1 MTIYNT
7 TFTVVQVYL
16 KMTFMFGLVVIG
28 NVVDNVSQ
36 PKWVILFL
44 QVGLGITWINTGA
57 LVYYHNEF

>member
-44 QVGLGITWINTGA
+44 
-57 LVYYHNEF
+57 